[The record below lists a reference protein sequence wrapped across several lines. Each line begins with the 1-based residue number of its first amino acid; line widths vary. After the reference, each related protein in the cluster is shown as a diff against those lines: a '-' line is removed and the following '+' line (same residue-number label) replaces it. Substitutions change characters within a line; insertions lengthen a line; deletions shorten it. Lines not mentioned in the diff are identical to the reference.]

1 MNGLYLKIK
10 DNNSCGPVSHQ
21 LTGIIKSII
30 KRTDIRD
37 SPVGMQTT
45 DRIDTLGSLAGISLD
60 LDTTKGLPVGD
71 SQHLASG
78 LHLETEV
85 DRGLI
90 IDRSQ
95 NLLVDQGHPDIIPIQ
110 DKVGHPTE
118 RGPMKTPTDCSESRR
133 NVRPVS
139 GQPVDYGR

>member
-1 MNGLYLKIK
+1 MLVLDRTDTKG
-10 DNNSCGPVSHQ
+10 SPVG
-21 LTGIIKSII
+21 TPTTDRI
-30 KRTDIRD
+30 DIRD

-95 NLLVDQGHPDIIPIQ
+95 SLLVDQGHPDIIPIQ

-118 RGPMKTPTDCSESRR
+118 QTVRTGTVPCPPGTPTLS
-133 NVRPVS
+133 
-139 GQPVDYGR
+139 